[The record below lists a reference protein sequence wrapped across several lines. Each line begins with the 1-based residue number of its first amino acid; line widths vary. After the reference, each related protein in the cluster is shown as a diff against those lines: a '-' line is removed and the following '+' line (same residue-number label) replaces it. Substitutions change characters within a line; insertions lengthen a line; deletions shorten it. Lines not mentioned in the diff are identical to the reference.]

1 MHYFVLFLEVS
12 TIEMLE
18 AKFPAVKVLFVS
30 KIFSSVDLSVNSIVI
45 YSLKLLRFLFHNK
58 KQLLCSTRNNNI
70 Y

>member
-30 KIFSSVDLSVNSIVI
+30 KIFSSIDLSVN
-45 YSLKLLRFLFHNK
+45 RNLFTQVVAFSFSQQETITLFNE
-58 KQLLCSTRNNNI
+58 KQ
-70 Y
+70 